1 MDKLKDFIDTN
12 RARFEQE
19 EEELLPFEH
28 EARFLRKLEP
38 TAQAEEVAL
47 PTHRRQRFVALSF
60 AATLAA
66 CMALLLW
73 MRLPGSSAEAA
84 DDPFLAEV
92 RLKQTEM
99 NELQAYYQMQIR
111 DVCEQ
116 IKDVCEQEPTPAHQ
130 AIRQESELV
139 WAGCQQFEQNELPHL
154 PAEEPTLV
162 AMTQQYGNSLE
173 TLRFMLNHM
182 EQTKDNK

>member
-1 MDKLKDFIDTN
+1 
-12 RARFEQE
+12 
-19 EEELLPFEH
+19 
-28 EARFLRKLEP
+28 
-38 TAQAEEVAL
+38 
-47 PTHRRQRFVALSF
+47 
-60 AATLAA
+60 
-66 CMALLLW
+66 
-73 MRLPGSSAEAA
+73 
-84 DDPFLAEV
+84 
-92 RLKQTEM
+92 
-99 NELQAYYQMQIR
+99 MQIR

-173 TLRFMLNHM
+173 ALRFMLNHM

>member
-1 MDKLKDFIDTN
+1 
-12 RARFEQE
+12 
-19 EEELLPFEH
+19 
-28 EARFLRKLEP
+28 
-38 TAQAEEVAL
+38 
-47 PTHRRQRFVALSF
+47 
-60 AATLAA
+60 
-66 CMALLLW
+66 MALLLW